1 MKKDIT
7 DFVGSENLQNKK
19 KSRLR
24 LFLNRV
30 VKSHFCRWSDISHP
44 YKEVTMQENTNPF
57 SHLNDDPDEEEEL
70 VAEAL
75 LSKLINKGEQ
85 K

>member
-1 MKKDIT
+1 
-7 DFVGSENLQNKK
+7 
-19 KSRLR
+19 
-24 LFLNRV
+24 
-30 VKSHFCRWSDISHP
+30 
-44 YKEVTMQENTNPF
+44 MQENTNPF